1 MDVNLL
7 KRRDGNSEADR
18 GSRIEDRGLRVA
30 LRAMTRTSIRDLLS
44 SIFCPRSSI
53 LFGMFCVLLLIAQ
66 GVHAQGDDREILPG
80 RLGQKWRAVSPARIL
95 DGQRLS
101 SLPDADVHA
110 EYGLRRVISRDY
122 TNGKIRSSVEVFEL
136 NLIPKA
142 YGLFTFNQG

>member
-1 MDVNLL
+1 M
-7 KRRDGNSEADR
+7 REA
-18 GSRIEDRGLRVA
+18 
-30 LRAMTRTSIRDLLS
+30 
-44 SIFCPRSSI
+44 
-53 LFGMFCVLLLIAQ
+53 LLIAQ

-142 YGLFTFNQG
+142 YGLFTFNQGELPTNSSEFHMGRYVVRLSRRGATRIPIDRFLKR